1 MVLQRLY
8 YSTAAWLRG
17 FRRFYSLGYFFHFFS
32 EGLMVGEAGSGRQIL
47 TQKLSCEQ
55 HAGEI

>member
-17 FRRFYSLGYFFHFFS
+17 FRRFYSLGFFFLIS
-32 EGLMVGEAGSGRQIL
+32 EGLMVGEAGSGRHIL